1 MREKPVVIGLDY
13 SLKRP
18 LADCLRFFFS
28 SLVFFFIFVC
38 VGISIFKGERRDRTL
53 RESQGEASGSLGH
66 RMRKAQTWRR

>member
-13 SLKRP
+13 SLERP
-18 LADCLRFFFS
+18 LAGCLRFFPVSF
-28 SLVFFFIFVC
+28 FFFIFVC
-38 VGISIFKGERRDRTL
+38 VAISIFEGERRDRTL